1 MKREMFKS
9 IAMAAGFLLAA
20 VARANAMNFTRPD
33 RLTVHGSG
41 PIEEGDAEEF
51 AALLRFDTLQ
61 LDSPAA

>member
-1 MKREMFKS
+1 
-9 IAMAAGFLLAA
+9 
-20 VARANAMNFTRPD
+20 MNFTRRD
-33 RLTVHGSG
+33 RLAVHASG